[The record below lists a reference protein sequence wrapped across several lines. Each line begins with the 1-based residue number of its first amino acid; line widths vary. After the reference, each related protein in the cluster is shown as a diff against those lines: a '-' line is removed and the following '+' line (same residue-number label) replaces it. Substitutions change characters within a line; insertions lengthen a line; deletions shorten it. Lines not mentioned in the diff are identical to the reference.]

1 MQEVETK
8 LGAVKRVFLEA
19 RGETGG
25 DGTKLKA
32 CSPCCVRLSARYSAS
47 VGGGGSSMRW
57 GGWAFHAVSSLRVD
71 WADARR
77 PLGGTKETRA
87 SRVSLDE
94 APASHVQIHI

>member
-57 GGWAFHAVSSLRVD
+57 GGVGVPCSLVTVCRLGRCTSAAWGNEGDSSFEGK
-71 WADARR
+71 
-77 PLGGTKETRA
+77 P
-87 SRVSLDE
+87 
-94 APASHVQIHI
+94 